1 MQIGRMCGIML
12 LLKEDYITQS
22 FGICRLQS
30 LQLRFGTPIPG
41 RFLRYLIKLQDTIL
55 KVPEY

>member
-1 MQIGRMCGIML
+1 ML

-30 LQLRFGTPIPG
+30 LQLRFGVTSTG
-41 RFLRYLIKLQDTIL
+41 AVFALFG
-55 KVPEY
+55 

>member
-1 MQIGRMCGIML
+1 ML

-30 LQLRFGTPIPG
+30 LQIRFGAGNIG
-41 RFLRYLIKLQDTIL
+41 AVFALFD
-55 KVPEY
+55 

>member
-1 MQIGRMCGIML
+1 ML

-30 LQLRFGTPIPG
+30 LQIRFGTSIPG
-41 RFLRYLIKLQDTIL
+41 RFLRYLIKLQDTIST
-55 KVPEY
+55 VPGC